1 MIRKILVKI
10 EQLFCKHN
18 TRYIGQIK
26 TWIDDRLYDVVYE
39 FQCKKCGKHIN
50 IKSSKLIPEI
60 EKCDNYR
67 CAKKLVKMSEIVE
80 DKEEK

>member
-10 EQLFCKHN
+10 EQLFCKHD

-39 FQCKKCGKHIN
+39 FQCKKCRKHMN

-67 CAKKLVKMSEIVE
+67 CAKKLVKMSKIVKN
-80 DKEEK
+80 KEEK